1 MLQAPTT
8 AAAQHHQ
15 ESTETMQYENQ
26 GLTYPDPTECPSGV
40 AEAIFDIR
48 RGANIIPSWRV
59 LQRRY
64 DTDHGVLVAVEVVYE
79 QNEWIFERG
88 WRSKWRKGF
97 ATKWV

>member
-1 MLQAPTT
+1 
-8 AAAQHHQ
+8 
-15 ESTETMQYENQ
+15 MQYENQ
-26 GLTYPDPTECPSGV
+26 GLTYPDPTECLSSV

-64 DTDHGVLVAVEVVYE
+64 DTDHGVLVAVEVVYA

-97 ATKWV
+97 CAKWV

>member
-1 MLQAPTT
+1 MSDIGIMKKSLEFWILKA
-8 AAAQHHQ
+8 
-15 ESTETMQYENQ
+15 
-26 GLTYPDPTECPSGV
+26 GTYPDPTECPSSV

-97 ATKWV
+97 AAKWA